1 MDLNALLTL
10 SQGKKQFANPRRIA
24 LLEQIAV
31 TGSISQGAK
40 LAGISYKAAW
50 DAVNDMNNAL
60 SLPVVQSEKGG
71 KGGGGATLTEFGE
84 RLLKV
89 YSITAQVQEM
99 ALEALLDDSIAMN
112 SLLDVMAHFS
122 LTTSARNQLTGQISA
137 IESHGLNDHITVV
150 LASGQKVET
159 LVTHA
164 SAQKLQLALNNSILL
179 LFKAPVVS
187 ITHSPPTGEVH
198 NCLNGELLTMKEL
211 GENVELVLDIG
222 GNDKVHSVMAITQ
235 LTTIPLELGQ
245 TYYGCFEFN
254 QVIIASMR

>member
-1 MDLNALLTL
+1 MDLQALLNL
-10 SQGKKQFANPRRIA
+10 SIGKKQFANPRRIA

-50 DAVNDMNNAL
+50 DAVKDMNSAL
-60 SLPVVQSEKGG
+60 SQPVVHSEKGG
-71 KGGGGATLTEFGE
+71 KGGGGAKLTEFGE

-89 YSITAQVQEM
+89 YSITAQVQGM
-99 ALEALLDDSIAMN
+99 ALEALLDDTIAMN

-122 LTTSARNQLTGQISA
+122 LNTSARNQLTGRICN
-137 IESHGLNDHITVV
+137 IESFGLNDHITVV
-150 LASGQKVET
+150 LAGGQKIET

-164 SAQKLQLALNNSILL
+164 SAKKLQLVLNKSILL
-179 LFKAPVVS
+179 LFKAPIVTMTTS
-187 ITHSPPTGEVH
+187 APTKSLQ
-198 NCLNGELLTMKEL
+198 NCLCGQLISTNKL
-211 GENVELVLDIG
+211 GDNVEMTLDIG
-222 GNDKVHSVMAITQ
+222 GNDKVHSVMPISQ
-235 LTTIPLELGQ
+235 LVNINLKLAE